1 MVCPKCG
8 SNSINVQMVS
18 ETQLLTKHRGI
29 FWWICI
35 GWWWLPVKWCC
46 FTVLALIAKIFASRK
61 YKTKIIHK
69 SMWVCQTCGY
79 HWQA

>member
-1 MVCPKCG
+1 
-8 SNSINVQMVS
+8 
-18 ETQLLTKHRGI
+18 
-29 FWWICI
+29 
-35 GWWWLPVKWCC
+35 
-46 FTVLALIAKIFASRK
+46 LIAKIFAPRK